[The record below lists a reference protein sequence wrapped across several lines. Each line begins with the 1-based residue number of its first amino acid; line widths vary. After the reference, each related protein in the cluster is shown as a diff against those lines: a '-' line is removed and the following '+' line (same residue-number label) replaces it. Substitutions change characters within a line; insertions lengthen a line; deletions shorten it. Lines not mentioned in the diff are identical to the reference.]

1 MVNEYRPTSGRFRP
15 AEPSSLDW
23 KARTALTSLG
33 KIPAQDAS
41 NDELKPA
48 RPTNHAHD
56 LAPLLCYA
64 CLTAMLPSSTGAI
77 GGAVITHNEADNGV
91 RLPFWVSDRV
101 SARLGL
107 DQIGSVQEDHRHQE
121 EEIPGGR
128 EMSLQEMKAAV
139 NEFLID
145 DDEE

>member
-1 MVNEYRPTSGRFRP
+1 
-15 AEPSSLDW
+15 LDW

-33 KIPAQDAS
+33 KLPPSEAESTPADKQ
-41 NDELKPA
+41 K
-48 RPTNHAHD
+48 PTNHAHD

-64 CLTAMLPSSTGAI
+64 CLTAMLPSSTGVI
-77 GGAVITHNEADNGV
+77 GGAVHSSSEAAQGV

-107 DQIGSVQEDHRHQE
+107 DQINSIEEDHRHSE
-121 EEIPGGR
+121 ATGGR
-128 EMSLQEMKAAV
+128 EMSMQEMRAAV
-139 NEFLID
+139 DEFLID

>member
-1 MVNEYRPTSGRFRP
+1 
-15 AEPSSLDW
+15 
-23 KARTALTSLG
+23 
-33 KIPAQDAS
+33 
-41 NDELKPA
+41 
-48 RPTNHAHD
+48 
-56 LAPLLCYA
+56 
-64 CLTAMLPSSTGAI
+64 MLPSSTGAI